1 MKQKFYSMYGTA
13 IDQYGDEHIVTIVGE
28 FIQEKTEVTIN
39 KEVNVE
45 DDFKPNKYTKGV
57 LTYPTKVK
65 TRTLTYAVSI
75 CHPDDEF
82 DEELGVEIAKRRI
95 NQKPLGQ
102 LSTTL
107 VTTLCDDQIK
117 LILFGELNYVIDNI
131 DHFINEEY

>member
-13 IDQYGDEHIVTIVGE
+13 VDQYGEEHIVTIVGE
-28 FIQEKTEVTIN
+28 FIQEKVETCIT

-45 DDFKPNKYTKGV
+45 DEFKPNKYTKGI
-57 LTYPTKVK
+57 LTYPTKTK

-82 DEELGVEIAKRRI
+82 DEEIGIELAKRRI
-95 NQKPLGQ
+95 YKKPLG
-102 LSTTL
+102 LLMTPL

-117 LILFGELNYVIDNI
+117 LILFGELNYVINNI
-131 DHFINEEY
+131 DRFISEDY

>member
-13 IDQYGDEHIVTIVGE
+13 IDRYGDEHIVTIVGE
-28 FIQEKTEVTIN
+28 FIQEKVETCVTTEID
-39 KEVNVE
+39 VE
-45 DDFKPNKYTKGV
+45 DEYKPNKVVKGV

-82 DEELGVEIAKRRI
+82 DEELGIEIAKKRI
-95 NQKPLGQ
+95 DEKPLGQ

-107 VTTLCDDQIK
+107 VTTLCEDQIK
-117 LILFGELNYVIDNI
+117 LILFGELNYVINNI
-131 DHFINEEY
+131 DQFINEEY